1 MRITAHAT
9 VTAENVDME
18 TRTITGIAAVYGS
31 TGNTSAGPTII
42 QAGAVTVPDRVVMLV
57 NHDENRPIGRLIE
70 SESTDM
76 ELLAKFRIAATGDGD
91 TALLEAAEGIRDG
104 LSVGLEVDSHEQDD
118 AGNLIVTAGT
128 LREISLVT
136 FPAFTDARVTDVAA
150 SEEDP
155 ETPDADAPEPTESE
169 SETVDESTEPTA
181 VETATVS
188 ASVPAARVQDPF
200 PYGNGDLSFFGD
212 MVNASHNPDAARR
225 VRTAQ
230 DMMTAAQKTTDVAE
244 VIPPGYRPDLYVSED
259 RYPMPIANSVSRMG
273 ISDATPFTIP
283 VFDTSASL
291 VGDHTEGVNP
301 TDGTIA
307 FNELTVSPKAV
318 SGQFTASREMLDAAN
333 PNLDAIILG
342 ALGEAYARNVEAFAA
357 AGLLAGA
364 GTGTNAAAG
373 KPTAGVISNLS
384 DFNAARMLP
393 ADRLAV
399 GSGYHGS
406 LVSEV
411 DGAGRPMNP
420 YIAPSNASG
429 TSGGSAAQ
437 VNVQGLTAVMA
448 WALDAGAAVVYRSAD
463 HILFTSNRL
472 AWRWEE
478 KAGPANIVFAQF
490 AYMGFVSL
498 RGDTGALTFSEA
510 AGTRSTS
517 TK

>member
-31 TGNTSAGPTII
+31 TGRTSAGPTII

-57 NHDENRPIGRLIE
+57 NHDENRPIGRLVE
-70 SESTDM
+70 SQSTDM

-104 LSVGLEVDSHEQDD
+104 LSVGLEVESHEQDD
-118 AGNLIVTAGT
+118 AGNLVVTAGT

-136 FPAFTDARVTDVAA
+136 FPAFTEARVTDVAA
-150 SEEDP
+150 SEDP
-155 ETPDADAPEPTESE
+155 ETPDADAPEQSESE

-188 ASVPAARVQDPF
+188 ASVPVARVQDPF
-200 PYGNGDLSFFGD
+200 PYGNNDLSFFGD
-212 MVNASHNPDAARR
+212 MVNANHNPDAAMR
-225 VRTAQ
+225 VRAAQ
-230 DMMTAAQKTTDVAE
+230 DMMTAAQKTADVAE

-259 RYPMPIANSVSRMG
+259 SYPMPIANSVSRMG
-273 ISDATPFTIP
+273 INDATPFTIP

-291 VGDHTEGVNP
+291 AGDHTEGVNP

-307 FNELTVSPKAV
+307 FTELTVSPKAV

-342 ALGEAYARNVEAFAA
+342 ALGEAYARNVESFAA

-364 GTGTNAAAG
+364 GTGANAGAG
-373 KPTAGVISNLS
+373 KSTAGVLENLS
-384 DFNAARMLP
+384 AFNAARMLP

-399 GSGYHGS
+399 SSGYHGS

-420 YIAPSNASG
+420 YIAPSNAAG

-437 VNVQGLTAVMA
+437 VNVQGLTAVLA
-448 WALDAGAAVVYRSAD
+448 WALGAGTAVVYRSAD

-490 AYMGFVSL
+490 AYMGWVSL
-498 RGDTGALTFSEA
+498 RGDKGALTFADA
-510 AGTRSTS
+510 AAARSTS

>member
-31 TGNTSAGPTII
+31 TGRTSAGPTII

-57 NHDENRPIGRLIE
+57 NHDENRPIGRLVE
-70 SESTDM
+70 SQSTDM

-104 LSVGLEVDSHEQDD
+104 LSVGLEVESHEQDD
-118 AGNLIVTAGT
+118 AGNLVVTAGT

-136 FPAFTDARVTDVAA
+136 FPAFTEARVTDVAA
-150 SEEDP
+150 SEDP
-155 ETPDADAPEPTESE
+155 ETPDADAPEQSESE

-188 ASVPAARVQDPF
+188 ASVPVARVQDPF
-200 PYGNGDLSFFGD
+200 PYGNNDLSFFGD
-212 MVNASHNPDAARR
+212 MVNANHNPDAAMR
-225 VRTAQ
+225 VRAAQ
-230 DMMTAAQKTTDVAE
+230 DMMTAAQKTADVAE

-259 RYPMPIANSVSRMG
+259 SYPMPIANSVSRMG
-273 ISDATPFTIP
+273 INDATPFTIP

-307 FNELTVSPKAV
+307 FTELTVSPKAV

-342 ALGEAYARNVEAFAA
+342 ALGEAYARNVESFAA

-364 GTGTNAAAG
+364 GTGANAGAG
-373 KPTAGVISNLS
+373 KSTAGVLENLS
-384 DFNAARMLP
+384 AFNAARMLP

-399 GSGYHGS
+399 SSGYHGS

-420 YIAPSNASG
+420 YIAPSNAAG

-437 VNVQGLTAVMA
+437 VNVQGLTAVLA
-448 WALDAGAAVVYRSAD
+448 WALGAGTAVVYRSAD

-490 AYMGFVSL
+490 AYMGWVSL
-498 RGDTGALTFSEA
+498 RGDKGALTFADA
-510 AGTRSTS
+510 AAARSNS